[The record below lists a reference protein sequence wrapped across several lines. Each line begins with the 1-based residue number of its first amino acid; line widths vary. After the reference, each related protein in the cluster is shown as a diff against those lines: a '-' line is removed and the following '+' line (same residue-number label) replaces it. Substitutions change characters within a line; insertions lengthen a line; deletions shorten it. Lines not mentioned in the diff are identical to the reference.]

1 MEVILYSD
9 FNCPFCYALNER
21 IHATGVAG
29 RMQWRG
35 VQHAPQLPIPMA
47 PAEPYLRAELQDE
60 ASAIRRS
67 APEIAIAVPPGK
79 PNTGPAIAAV
89 AAAMVTNT
97 AAAHI
102 LKDSLYR
109 AFWRQGA
116 DLSDPKVLHKLA
128 RAAGLPEH
136 GLAHNVDATVAKW
149 QDEWMG
155 SGFRGVPAMLRS
167 DGRRLEGLVSQQAL
181 QDFVLIGSV

>member
-21 IHATGVAG
+21 IHAAGVAE
-29 RMQWRG
+29 RIQWRG
-35 VQHAPQLPIPMA
+35 VQHAPQLPTPMA

-60 ASAIRRS
+60 VSALRRW
-67 APEIAIAVPPGK
+67 APEMVIEIPRGK

-89 AAAMVTNT
+89 AAAMLTDAT
-97 AAAHI
+97 AAHSFKA
-102 LKDSLYR
+102 SLYR

-116 DLSDPKVLHKLA
+116 DLSDSKVLYDLA
-128 RAAGLPEH
+128 RAAGLAEH

-149 QDEWMG
+149 QDEWMK
-155 SGFRGVPAMLRS
+155 SGFRGVPAMRRS
-167 DGRRLEGLVSQQAL
+167 DGQRLEGLVSQQVL
-181 QDFVLIGSV
+181 QDFVLI